1 MNAVQSLM
9 PEAGVPRL
17 RVEYIADGRGT
28 DHGNTALAALLARDD
43 TLAVL
48 GFGAM
53 APASD
58 DPRYLRVPLEP
69 AGDVVPFEVWR
80 SSGHVRHGIT
90 DGGLADGIR
99 YAEDGALQFGVLEL
113 DERIAGIE
121 ATAAAGYA
129 RITDFVRARGYPHLL
144 RSWNY
149 LDAITEGHGDEER
162 YRRFC
167 VGRAAGLGMF
177 DAGTLP
183 AASALGRRDGVRTLQ
198 VYWLAARMPGT
209 PLENPRQLS
218 AYRYPRD
225 YGPQPPSFAR
235 AMLPPGADM
244 PLLLSGTASIVGH
257 ESRHHDC
264 IESQLVETFANFDSL
279 VATARAQRP
288 TLPPHFGSGS
298 RLKVYVRDREQLP
311 RVAAA
316 LDALLGPAVPR
327 ILLHA
332 AICRRELQVEI
343 DGFHA

>member
-1 MNAVQSLM
+1 MNAVPSLM
-9 PEAGVPRL
+9 AAACAPRL
-17 RVEYIADGRGT
+17 QVEYVTLDRSRDDGSA
-28 DHGNTALAALLARDD
+28 ALAAMLTRDD
-43 TLAVL
+43 TLALL
-48 GFGAM
+48 GFGPS

-69 AGDVVPFEVWR
+69 VDGVATLEVWR
-80 SSGHVRHGIT
+80 SGSHVVR
-90 DGGLADGIR
+90 DASDGIR
-99 YAEDGALQFGVLEL
+99 HAEDGALQFGVLEL
-113 DERIAGIE
+113 EEGDAGIQ
-121 ATAAAGYA
+121 ATAAIAYA
-129 RITDFVRARGYPHLL
+129 RMSAFVRARGYPHVL

-149 LDAITEGHGDEER
+149 LDAITDGHGDEER

-198 VYWLAARMPGT
+198 LYWLSARMPGT

-264 IESQLVETFANFDSL
+264 IESQLAETFANFDSL
-279 VATARAQRP
+279 IAAARAQRP
-288 TLPPHFGSGS
+288 ALPPHFGSGS
-298 RLKVYVRDREQLP
+298 RLKVYVRDREQLS
-311 RVAAA
+311 RVAAV
-316 LDALLGPAVPR
+316 LDARLGPDVPR

>member
-1 MNAVQSLM
+1 MNAVTSLI
-9 PEAGVPRL
+9 PEASAPRL
-17 RVEYIADGRGT
+17 RVDYVTHEPGPEGAAA
-28 DHGNTALAALLARDD
+28 ALAAVLARDD

-48 GFGAM
+48 GFGAA

-58 DPRYLRVPLEP
+58 DPRYLRVALEP
-69 AGDVVPFEVWR
+69 ADGGAALEVWR
-80 SSGHVRHGIT
+80 SSGQVVR
-90 DGGLADGIR
+90 DVSDGIR
-99 YAEDGALQFGVLEL
+99 HVEDGALQFGVLEL
-113 DERIAGIE
+113 DERDAGIE
-121 ATAAAGYA
+121 ATAATAYA
-129 RITDFVRARGYPHLL
+129 RMTAFVRARGYPHLL

-149 LDAITEGHGDEER
+149 LDAITDGEGDEER
-162 YRRFC
+162 YRQFC
-167 VGRAAGLGMF
+167 VGRASGLGMF

-264 IESQLVETFANFDSL
+264 LESQLAETFANFDSL
-279 VATARAQRP
+279 IAAARAQRP
-288 TLPPHFGSGS
+288 TLPAHFGSGS

-311 RVAAA
+311 RVAAV
-316 LDALLGPAVPR
+316 LDARFGPTVPR